1 MLERLYNIELVKKKP
16 YIAFFLGL
24 VYSIIGIGIAT
35 ILFKK
40 DPAIV
45 TVAITALLLYPTI
58 KGLVGRE
65 IGLLSKTK
73 IKNPKL
79 INHTRLILIYLLIFL
94 GVMMGFSLFSIMLPS
109 LATNTLFQNQLGVL
123 YSSVGGATAFNSG
136 LFMTLFMHNLVV
148 LGLAFIM
155 AFFIGDG
162 AIFLLVWNASV
173 WGTIFG
179 NLAKTSALAG
189 ALNPLIIFGI
199 ILVIVLPHT
208 LLEGLAYIFSAI
220 SGGVV
225 SRSVISE
232 KKANKKIILIRNAIT
247 ILAIAIAV
255 LVLAVFI
262 EQYVLMNSG
271 LYINIIGLSGLV

>member
-24 VYSIIGIGIAT
+24 VYSIIGIGIAA

-45 TVAITALLLYPTI
+45 TVAITAILLYPTI
-58 KGLVGRE
+58 KGLVGSE

-73 IKNPKL
+73 HHKL
-79 INHTRLILIYLLIFL
+79 RRHTKLVMIYLLIFL
-94 GVMMGFSLFSIMLPS
+94 GVMIGFSLFSVMLPS
-109 LATNTLFQNQLGVL
+109 LATNALFQSQIGVL
-123 YSSVGGATAFNSG
+123 YSSVGGAGTFNSG
-136 LFMTLFMHNLVV
+136 LFGALFMHNLVV

-162 AIFLLVWNASV
+162 GIFLLVWNASV

-189 ALNPLIIFGI
+189 ALNPFIIFGI

-208 LLEGLAYIFSAI
+208 LLEGLSYIFSAI

-232 KKANKKIILIRNAIT
+232 KKANKKIVLIRNAIT
-247 ILAIAIAV
+247 ILVIAIV
-255 LVLAVFI
+255 TLVIAVFI
-262 EQYVLMNSG
+262 EQYVLINSG
-271 LYINIIGLSGLV
+271 LYTQIIGLSGLI

>member
-16 YIAFFLGL
+16 YLAFFLGL

-35 ILFKK
+35 ILFKR

-58 KGLVGRE
+58 KGLVGSE
-65 IGLLSKTK
+65 IGLLSKK
-73 IKNPKL
+73 KQHRL
-79 INHTRLILIYLLIFL
+79 RNHTRLVIIYLLIFL
-94 GVMMGFSLFSIMLPS
+94 GVMIGFSLFSVMLPS
-109 LATNTLFQNQLGVL
+109 LATNALFQNQIGVL
-123 YSSVGGATAFNSG
+123 YSSVGGATTFNSG
-136 LFMTLFMHNLVV
+136 LFSSLFMHNLVV

-189 ALNPLIIFGI
+189 ALNPFIIFGI

-208 LLEGLAYIFSAI
+208 LLEGLSYIFSAI

-232 KKANKKIILIRNAIT
+232 KKANKKLILIRNSIT
-247 ILAIAIAV
+247 ILVIAIAV
-255 LVLAVFI
+255 LLVAVFI

-271 LYINIIGLSGLV
+271 LYTQIIGLSGLV